1 MNLGPAT
8 RVLIVDDS
16 PDIRELLEIMLNW
29 DGFVTLTASSG
40 EEALAS
46 AAEQLPDLILLDF
59 VLPDLSGCEV
69 AARMKG
75 DLRTKDIPIMII
87 SGMSDSASRR
97 RALSAGADDFI
108 TKPIDRSE
116 LCQRVRNVL
125 RLKTAA
131 EGFAE
136 AKVAAGRAGTIDD
149 EGEPQGPLRARHG

>member
-1 MNLGPAT
+1 MNVGLDISHRAA

-16 PDIRELLEIMLNW
+16 PDTRELLQIMLNW
-29 DGFVTLTASSG
+29 DGFVVLTASSG

-59 VLPDLSGCEV
+59 VLPGLSGCEV
-69 AARMKG
+69 TARMKG
-75 DLRTKDIPIMII
+75 NLSTKDIPIMII
-87 SGMSDSASRR
+87 SGMGDSATKR
-97 RALSAGADDFI
+97 RALGAGADDFI

-116 LCQRVRNVL
+116 LCQRVRNIL

-131 EGFAE
+131 VGLAE

-149 EGEPQGPLRARHG
+149 